1 MTKRQGRRSA
11 TDAQKTKRDILVVA
25 ADLFCELG
33 YARVSLRTISEKA
46 GVSHSLLRHHF
57 GSKEQIWRSISDG
70 LHLYMEN
77 YLRHILKE
85 IPANTTANVQ
95 LYLFIVRLLAHMLTV
110 KQPIQLIADAVR
122 QEDAL
127 FDYFIDSAGEIEQI
141 VEQLA
146 EQYNREFSATPIKVW
161 EIKWQ
166 MIMYAHGAAS
176 LTPFLKETW
185 SDETQD
191 VNQCLL
197 KHWQLFND
205 LMITKLHIDEAQ
217 TLCPNSINEL
227 LYDIE
232 CDWAR

>member
-1 MTKRQGRRSA
+1 MHECHYERSA
-11 TDAQKTKRDILVVA
+11 KKLGFRTVCCVIISVVKSKYGA
-25 ADLFCELG
+25 
-33 YARVSLRTISEKA
+33 VSA
-46 GVSHSLLRHHF
+46 MVSIF
-57 GSKEQIWRSISDG
+57 IWRII
-70 LHLYMEN
+70 YV
-77 YLRHILKE
+77 ILKE
-85 IPANTTANVQ
+85 IPANTPANVQ

-127 FDYFIDSAGEIEQI
+127 FDYFIDSAGEIEQL

-166 MIMYAHGAAS
+166 MIMYAHSAAS

-205 LMITKLHIDEAQ
+205 LMIAKFHIDEAQ